1 MACGDDTPLHLVNY
15 QEPPSV
21 LFSSKLWPD
30 ISSRMDIPEGR
41 LLLLLFYLAEQLSL
55 VLVSVLLELFP
66 LLTRTL
72 FCLR

>member
-1 MACGDDTPLHLVNY
+1 MCGDDTPLHLVNY
-15 QEPPSV
+15 QDPPSV
-21 LFSSKLWPD
+21 LFRSKLWPD
-30 ISSRMDIPEGR
+30 ISSGKDMPEGR